1 MHPHLR
7 PEQLPRPSAFQAERP
22 VEFPVRAGDS
32 VYAGEAVLLN
42 QTADGL
48 RVIHMNQDNPGAGR
62 LNSPSRPGNIPERF
76 AAKRTTGM
84 AQEHQRHW
92 RRFS

>member
-1 MHPHLR
+1 
-7 PEQLPRPSAFQAERP
+7 
-22 VEFPVRAGDS
+22 
-32 VYAGEAVLLN
+32 
-42 QTADGL
+42 
-48 RVIHMNQDNPGAGR
+48 MNQDNPGAGR